1 MLTVADRVEISTGLK
16 AGWSVRAI
24 AAHIDRAPSVVSR
37 EIRRSSTKT
46 KGYGLVTAHVR
57 AQRSRSRPQV
67 GKIAGD
73 PVLRARVLADLARSR
88 TPRQIA
94 GRLRLEAGDSTVGTV
109 MGSPAAGGTSAS
121 HEAIYRF
128 IYALPK
134 GELAKH
140 GVLLRSKRT
149 ARRARRPAG
158 ERTAPIVGMVSID
171 DRDESV
177 ADRRVPGAW
186 EGDLVV
192 GAFGRSAV
200 ATLVE
205 RTTRF
210 TVILGLPHGKQAA
223 ALADALITHANSLPA
238 MMRTSLTW
246 DQGSEMAQHAA
257 LTLATD
263 MPVYFAHPRS
273 PWERGTNENTNG
285 LIREYLPK
293 GTDITSHQPYLNA
306 IADELNNRPRA
317 ALDFYTPREMFDK
330 LLNDHVAST
339 P

>member
-1 MLTVADRVEISTGLK
+1 M
-16 AGWSVRAI
+16 
-24 AAHIDRAPSVVSR
+24 
-37 EIRRSSTKT
+37 
-46 KGYGLVTAHVR
+46 
-57 AQRSRSRPQV
+57 
-67 GKIAGD
+67 
-73 PVLRARVLADLARSR
+73 LADLSRSR

-94 GRLRLEAGDSTVGTV
+94 GRLLLEASDPTVGTV
-109 MGSPAAGGTSAS
+109 SHSPAADGATAS

-140 GVLLRSKRT
+140 GVMLRSKRT
-149 ARRARRPAG
+149 TRRRRKPVE

-171 DRDESV
+171 DRDASV
-177 ADRRVPGAW
+177 EDRLVPGAW

-192 GAFGRSAV
+192 GAHGRTAV

-210 TVILGLPHGKQAA
+210 VVILGLPEGKHAA
-223 ALADALITHANSLPA
+223 PLADILIDHANSLPA

-257 LTLATD
+257 LTLATT

-273 PWERGTNENTNG
+273 PWERGSNENTNG

-293 GTDITSHQPYLNA
+293 GTVITSHQPYLDA
-306 IADELNNRPRA
+306 IANELNDRPRA
-317 ALDFYTPREMFDK
+317 ALGFHTPGEMFDM
-330 LLNDHVAST
+330 LLNDSVVST

>member
-1 MLTVADRVEISTGLK
+1 MADRVEISTGLK
-16 AGWSVRAI
+16 AGWSVRRI

-37 EIRRSSTKT
+37 EIRRNSTKT
-46 KGYGLVTAHVR
+46 LGYRLVAADCR
-57 AQRSRSRPQV
+57 AERNRSRPQT

-73 PVLRARVLADLARSR
+73 KVLRARVLADLSRSR
-88 TPRQIA
+88 TPGQIA
-94 GRLRLEAGDSTVGTV
+94 GRLLLEASDPSVGTV
-109 MGSPAAGGTSAS
+109 SHSPAAGGATAS

-140 GVLLRSKRT
+140 GVMLRSKRT
-149 ARRARRPAG
+149 TRRRRKPVG

-171 DRDESV
+171 DRDASV
-177 ADRRVPGAW
+177 DDRRVPGAW

-192 GAFGRSAV
+192 GAHGRTAV

-210 TVILGLPHGKQAA
+210 TVILGLPEGKHAA
-223 ALADALITHANSLPA
+223 PLADILIEHANSLPA

-257 LTLATD
+257 LTLATT

-273 PWERGTNENTNG
+273 PWERGSNENTNG

-293 GTDITSHQPYLNA
+293 GTVITSHQPYLDA
-306 IADELNNRPRA
+306 IANELNDRPRA
-317 ALDFYTPREMFDK
+317 ALGFHTPREMFDK
-330 LLNDHVAST
+330 LLNDSVVST